1 MKEKVNVLAKK
12 LKPYSIPGAIT
23 LAVVLITLILKGIWP
38 FGGNRIDYFDNMQ
51 QVAPLY
57 AHLWDFM
64 HGKASLWFDW
74 YTGLG
79 TNVSMSIS
87 AFSMLSP
94 FNLLLYLVPRN
105 LILESISILTAVKMV
120 FMSVAMYALLNHK
133 FPKLLYPVKTA
144 FAVMYSLCGYVILYG
159 SCFTPWMDI
168 VALFPLLMLA
178 LDRLLT
184 TGKKL
189 FYIFMVALSFII
201 NYYLSAMALIYVF
214 LVSGVYILL
223 LCERKA
229 WKKHAWNLG
238 IGTAAGM
245 GLSCFVLI
253 PVFMQLSG
261 SQRGNAG
268 GSIVSQ
274 YLGWIKGAIVTDG
287 SMAAFQRYMMLYG
300 LSFVLAVI
308 LIGLKKYKED
318 KKMCRVMACL
328 LGIALLP
335 MFVEG
340 INLMWHF
347 GSYNGYT
354 LRNGFLIAFTLLC
367 MGAYYAQKMFADMP
381 LEKKYIKRQIVIALV
396 MCLVYA
402 AGYLLIPQNNEILAT
417 IFFVAVFITMFIV
430 YLRKLKEEKDEFN
443 VKSVLAVIAVEV
455 FLGAF
460 ALIGPPKFYT
470 YEAYQVGDY
479 VQYANEAYE
488 ALDIEESATDRIVNP
503 DISLN
508 ANYPLILR
516 RGALSSF
523 TAALESDTQTFAKN
537 WGYSKYFLWLL
548 DSGGTV
554 FTNALFH
561 VTEAVNQNDLDPALY
576 TLEKSYAD
584 YDIDSKEAPQEGYK
598 LYSANYRLP
607 FAMTVASSFASEDLG
622 GDWVDLHN
630 KFYTALSGDKEP
642 LVKGMSYSVK
652 KSDTVLEYNTQT
664 SGNAAVY
671 LKIVDINNRNSDANA
686 SWLISS
692 MHVYVN
698 DKEVQVPTLGDVENT
713 AYFTDYNNNLLY
725 LGCFDNE
732 SIDIRIEYDDP
743 WYLKVSEVSFAQ
755 LDMDK
760 MEKLCRAYEN
770 TKCDVSY
777 TNDSLT
783 VKLDGSAT
791 KNYALIPVVYSKN
804 WKVSVNGQQVQAK
817 EIAGLFTGVKL
828 HSGENT
834 ITMEFEPQGRKEGLL
849 ITLATLLI
857 LVVCLVIDHFKK
869 INVPAWIQYCA
880 VFVWLQLLNAV
891 AVAMFLIPVI
901 AAVPAFLYQIIL
913 KIMQIL

>member
-1 MKEKVNVLAKK
+1 MKEKVNVLVKK
-12 LKPYSIPGAIT
+12 LKPYSIPGLIT

-38 FGGNRIDYFDNMQ
+38 FGSNRIDYFDNMQ

-94 FNLLLYLVPRN
+94 FNLLLYFVPRD

-120 FMSVAMYALLNHK
+120 FMSVAMYVLLNKK
-133 FPKLLYPVKTA
+133 FPNLLYPVKTT

-168 VALFPLLMLA
+168 VALFPLLMFS
-178 LDRLLT
+178 LDKLLT
-184 TGKKL
+184 TGKKV
-189 FYIFMVALSFII
+189 FYIAMVALCFII
-201 NYYLSAMALIYVF
+201 NYYLSAMALIYIF
-214 LVSGVYILL
+214 LVSGVYILMI
-223 LCERKA
+223 CERRE

-238 IGTAAGM
+238 IGTAGGM
-245 GLSCFVLI
+245 GLSCFVLV

-261 SQRGNAG
+261 SQRGSSGAG
-268 GSIVSQ
+268 ILSQ
-274 YLGWIKGAIVTDG
+274 YLGWIKSAIVTDG
-287 SMAAFQRYMMLYG
+287 SMSAFQRYMMLYG

-308 LIGLKKYKED
+308 IIGLRKYKEE
-318 KKMCRVMACL
+318 KRVRYTMFAL

-340 INLMWHF
+340 INLIWHF

-354 LRNGFLIAFTLLC
+354 LRNGFLPAFTLIC
-367 MGAYYAQKMFADMP
+367 MGAYYGQKMFADIS
-381 LEKKYIKRQIVIALV
+381 LEKNYIIRQVIIAAV

-402 AGYLLIPQNNEILAT
+402 VGYLLIPQNNEVIAV
-417 IFFVAVFITMFIV
+417 IFFMAVFITMLIV
-430 YLRKLKEEKDEFN
+430 YIRKMSEEKEQFN
-443 VKSVLAVIAVEV
+443 VKSVIALIAVEV

-470 YEAYQVGDY
+470 YEDYQVGDY
-479 VQYANEAYE
+479 VQYANTVSEG
-488 ALDIEESATDRIVNP
+488 LQIEESATDRIVNP

-508 ANYPLILR
+508 ANYPLLLR

-523 TAALESDTQTFAKN
+523 TAALESDTQSYAKK

-561 VTEAVNQNDLDPALY
+561 VTEAVNQNDLDPVMY
-576 TLEKSYAD
+576 TLVRSCEPYSGGTAQNT
-584 YDIDSKEAPQEGYK
+584 SKDYK
-598 LYSANYRLP
+598 LYSANYILP
-607 FAMTVASSFASEDLG
+607 FAMTVTSSFASEDLS
-622 GDWVDLHN
+622 GDWVLLHN
-630 KFYTALSGDKEP
+630 KFYEALSGDDEP
-642 LVKGMSYSVK
+642 LVRGMSYSLK
-652 KSDTVLEYNTQT
+652 KSDTVLEYTT
-664 SGNAAVY
+664 KTDGNAAVY
-671 LKIVDINNRNSDANA
+671 LSIADINNKDGDANA

-692 MHVYVN
+692 MHIYVN
-698 DKEVQVPTLGDVENT
+698 DKEVLVPTLGDVENT

-725 LGCFDNE
+725 LGCFKNE
-732 SIDIRIEYDDP
+732 EIIIRIEYDDP
-743 WYLKVSEVSFAQ
+743 WYVKVSEVNFAQ

-760 MEKLCRAYEN
+760 MQALCDKYKDTR
-770 TKCDVSY
+770 CDVSY
-777 TNDSLT
+777 TNQSLT
-783 VKLDGSAT
+783 ITLDGSAT
-791 KNYALIPVVYSKN
+791 KNYALIPVIYSKN
-804 WKVSVNGQQVQAK
+804 WKVTVNGQEAEAK
-817 EIAGLFTGVKL
+817 EIAGLFAGVKI

-834 ITMEFEPQGRKEGLL
+834 IVMTFDPQGRKEGLL

-857 LVVCLVIDHFKK
+857 LLVCLIIDHFKK
-869 INVPAWIQYCA
+869 IKVPVWIEYCA
-880 VFVWLQLLNAV
+880 VFVWIQLLNAV
-891 AVAMFLIPVI
+891 AVVMFVIPVI
-901 AAVPAFLYQIIL
+901 AAIPALLYQIVL
-913 KIMQIL
+913 KLMQIL